1 MGLSY
6 PIFRLPNY
14 PQRTGTRPGTRL
26 GPHTA
31 TSRADGAASS
41 GAPDRADRCPPRS
54 SAGYRAP
61 GRAAA
66 ASPGWGS
73 RRYYRNMEH
82 VRYSD
87 NNAWNPSFI
96 VATCVRDYC
105 GPQPGVVRSRR
116 GTWRGV
122 FTLWGSDAPTRASPL
137 LSKRLSVWTRVD
149 TFALAPR
156 RPPLALP
163 SAVRGAARCTH
174 GFCRVAS

>member
-1 MGLSY
+1 MVLPPHIGGEMGLSY

-73 RRYYRNMEH
+73 RRYCRHAQLGMTALISSTGSSQVLIPE
-82 VRYSD
+82 VS
-87 NNAWNPSFI
+87 
-96 VATCVRDYC
+96 V
-105 GPQPGVVRSRR
+105 
-116 GTWRGV
+116 
-122 FTLWGSDAPTRASPL
+122 TLL
-137 LSKRLSVWTRVD
+137 
-149 TFALAPR
+149 
-156 RPPLALP
+156 
-163 SAVRGAARCTH
+163 
-174 GFCRVAS
+174 